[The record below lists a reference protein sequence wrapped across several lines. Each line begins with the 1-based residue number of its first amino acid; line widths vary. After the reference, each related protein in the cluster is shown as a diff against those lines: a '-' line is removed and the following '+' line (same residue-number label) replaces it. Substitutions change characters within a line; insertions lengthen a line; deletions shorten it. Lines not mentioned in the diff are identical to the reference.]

1 MRSEECKLLFSQTRT
16 QLTDAPRIGIWKD
29 GNDGIEKLFQSLEK
43 YYNKMEKSSGTS
55 TVNINS
61 KVRNLK
67 LEDVFSQI
75 SQAADQY
82 ESEGARGSKAEI
94 KRTFRGIC
102 RNAHIIKHWL
112 TLVPNGDYSS
122 SIAGAV

>member
-1 MRSEECKLLFSQTRT
+1 
-16 QLTDAPRIGIWKD
+16 
-29 GNDGIEKLFQSLEK
+29 
-43 YYNKMEKSSGTS
+43 MEKSSGTS
-55 TVNINS
+55 AIKVNFN
-61 KVRNLK
+61 VRNLK
-67 LEDVFSQI
+67 WEDVFGQI

-102 RNAHIIKHWL
+102 RNAPVIQQWL

-122 SIAGAV
+122 GIAGAFQMFAVVWYQLLSFVLLNPTKPIRNSQTNSIFLS